1 MSGAT
6 KYSFIL
12 IIKLSYHGKGDAQT
26 KNEQWRNLL
35 MDCIP
40 FMQTWLCSLCWR
52 DPFTYKVKQLVFLLM
67 VPDGRQISPWIQE
80 VNLKVHKTFRRRFRR
95 LLNVNCTFNL
105 HPVSRREICIRTQFT
120 WLTFHDGG
128 RYNIETSPLICSS
141 NQWTGF
147 YMITASVM
155 KGLNDT

>member
-1 MSGAT
+1 MAARVNYNKKILSGAT

-67 VPDGRQISPWIQE
+67 VPDGRQISPWLQE
-80 VNLKVHKTFRRRFRR
+80 VNLKVHKTFRRRFGFF
-95 LLNVNCTFNL
+95 LKKKKKKLKGELALAYESYGGGILIVIL
-105 HPVSRREICIRTQFT
+105 IEI
-120 WLTFHDGG
+120 
-128 RYNIETSPLICSS
+128 
-141 NQWTGF
+141 
-147 YMITASVM
+147 
-155 KGLNDT
+155 LNDYCFILY

>member
-1 MSGAT
+1 MAARVNYNKKILSGAT

-67 VPDGRQISPWIQE
+67 VPDGRQISPWLQE
-80 VNLKVHKTFRRRFRR
+80 VNLKVHKTFRRRFGR

-105 HPVSRREICIRTQFT
+105 HPVSRHEICIRTQFT
-120 WLTFHDGG
+120 WLTLSW
-128 RYNIETSPLICSS
+128 RRPLSYR
-141 NQWTGF
+141 NQSIDMPRKSMELVSIW
-147 YMITASVM
+147 
-155 KGLNDT
+155 